1 MLDRLA
7 KQGYVDRLPS
17 ESDGRASIIMLTE
30 KGRALKPIMA
40 DISARMNERIL
51 GSLTEDE
58 ADQLE
63 VLLAKAVRTYG
74 PAADETG
81 KEGGGCT
88 CSRVLKG

>member
-1 MLDRLA
+1 
-7 KQGYVDRLPS
+7 
-17 ESDGRASIIMLTE
+17 MLTE

-40 DISARMNERIL
+40 DISIRMNERIL

-88 CSRVLKG
+88 CSLEPVAAFHSNARSSAVSFRAPA